1 MASREC
7 GEGGEWDEVE
17 GMECNNA
24 SETALILSNISEVC
38 VYVVAELDCN
48 APEDTSVFTV
58 LYSLCSVL
66 CLYSVSCRHQTL
78 RVWPLIS
85 PLPSPHPPPPQLLS
99 HWTKWKWF
107 SISLSNCSAS
117 LEPASWCVCVCRFSC
132 VNGAI

>member
-58 LYSLCSVL
+58 LCTISIQRVLSPSNIESVASDLSSALSPSSSPPTPLSLDEVEVVL
-66 CLYSVSCRHQTL
+66 DITE
-78 RVWPLIS
+78 
-85 PLPSPHPPPPQLLS
+85 QLLS
-99 HWTKWKWF
+99 FTG
-107 SISLSNCSAS
+107 AS
-117 LEPASWCVCVCRFSC
+117 VMVCVCVCVC
-132 VNGAI
+132 VCVYIGFPV